1 MSDEKKVRVG
11 RFIGHFSRHG
21 VTDEKSAS
29 HFVYFIGD
37 GEFVKI
43 GKSTGTPLQ
52 RLNALQ
58 TGNARALNLLFA
70 IPVLNSECAYN
81 LESAFHKAY
90 GDFRISGEWFD
101 ILPLISEEN
110 LRDDFGICNVVSYE
124 RKPEK
129 PDVTA
134 APDEPTGAAETET
147 DAPQGEAEFLTIRQA
162 AKRSGVPEY
171 LIRRMVKR
179 KECPGFYSGNR
190 FYIHFQK
197 FLTAL
202 KAR

>member
-1 MSDEKKVRVG
+1 MCSPDDWRLPERPLEPPA
-11 RFIGHFSRHG
+11 SRCLECADCG
-21 VTDEKSAS
+21 AAIS
-29 HFVYFIGD
+29 D

-43 GKSTGTPLQ
+43 GKAAGTPLQ

-58 TGNARALNLLFA
+58 TGNARRLNLLFA
-70 IPVLNSECAYN
+70 IPVLNSECAYS
-81 LESAFHKAY
+81 LELAFHKAY
-90 GDFRISGEWFD
+90 GDFRISGEWYD
-101 ILPLISEEN
+101 ILPLISEES
-110 LRDDFGICNVVSYE
+110 LRDDFGICNVASYE

-134 APDEPTGAAETET
+134 APDEPTRAAEAEA
-147 DAPQGEAEFLTIRQA
+147 DAPQGETEFLSIRQT

-171 LIRRMVKR
+171 LIRGMVNR

-190 FYIHFQK
+190 FYVHYQK
-197 FLTAL
+197 FLSVL